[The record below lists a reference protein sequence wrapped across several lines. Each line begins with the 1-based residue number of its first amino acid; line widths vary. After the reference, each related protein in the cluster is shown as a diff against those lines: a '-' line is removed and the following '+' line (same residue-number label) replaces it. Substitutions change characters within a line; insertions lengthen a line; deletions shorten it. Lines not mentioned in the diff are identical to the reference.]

1 MQMTHSERC
10 IAMLLASK
18 QASKQV
24 STLLLVSQGR
34 LEVGAHSQACTP
46 ARMSGRH
53 LKIAKL
59 AFTFETSHLHLQN
72 AFHTNKRY
80 AKSAPATR
88 MQCPRHMESAPAT
101 GIQTSV
107 PGSHVL
113 NFTLRGD
120 TPLN

>member
-10 IAMLLASK
+10 IAVLLASK
-18 QASKQV
+18 QASTV
-24 STLLLVSQGR
+24 LVSQGR

-113 NFTLRGD
+113 NFTLRGRHS
-120 TPLN
+120 TKLVIFN